1 MFFYKRP
8 RSYINLPMLLRVIG
22 YLLVIE
28 AVFMLVPCIFALWY
42 KENAFADFL
51 ICAGITGAS
60 GGAMMLLRPRY
71 KDMGKREAI
80 LLTGMTWVI
89 LSLFGMLPFLMTGTH
104 MSVAD
109 AFFETMSGFTTTGA
123 SVLNTLEGVP
133 NSILAWRCVVQWVGG
148 LGIILFTLA
157 VVPMLNYAGG
167 MQLFN
172 AEVTGITHDK
182 LRPRVSFTA
191 KGLWGI
197 YIFLTALLII
207 FLSFSRMNFFEAFC
221 HGLSTMSTGGF
232 STNDM
237 SIAQWDSVYIK
248 VVMTVFMFLG
258 GVNFALIYNTV
269 CGRGGNPFKNTVFK
283 WYIII
288 IVSCYLGFVINMLI
302 RGLTDN
308 WKYLTIDPLFQ
319 TVSILSSTGIT
330 EPDFHEWGS
339 ISIVL
344 LLIMMVMGSCAGSTS
359 GGAKVD
365 RFVILFKFLKNEFY
379 KMMHPS
385 AVTTVTMNGKGTS
398 TTVVQKTL
406 AFLFLYAL
414 VICVGGLSLNL
425 MGLSLPDSFFCALSA
440 ISNTGIGSEVTGLST
455 NYSVI
460 PDIAKWTLS
469 LIMLIGRLEI
479 FTILLIFTPT
489 FWKE

>member
-89 LSLFGMLPFLMTGTH
+89 LSLFGMLPFLLTGTH

-207 FLSFSRMNFFEAFC
+207 FLSFSKMNFFEAFC

-237 SIAQWDSVYIK
+237 SIALWDS
-248 VVMTVFMFLG
+248 
-258 GVNFALIYNTV
+258 
-269 CGRGGNPFKNTVFK
+269 GRQFRP
-283 WYIII
+283 
-288 IVSCYLGFVINMLI
+288 YL
-302 RGLTDN
+302 
-308 WKYLTIDPLFQ
+308 
-319 TVSILSSTGIT
+319 
-330 EPDFHEWGS
+330 
-339 ISIVL
+339 
-344 LLIMMVMGSCAGSTS
+344 
-359 GGAKVD
+359 
-365 RFVILFKFLKNEFY
+365 
-379 KMMHPS
+379 
-385 AVTTVTMNGKGTS
+385 
-398 TTVVQKTL
+398 
-406 AFLFLYAL
+406 
-414 VICVGGLSLNL
+414 
-425 MGLSLPDSFFCALSA
+425 
-440 ISNTGIGSEVTGLST
+440 
-455 NYSVI
+455 
-460 PDIAKWTLS
+460 
-469 LIMLIGRLEI
+469 
-479 FTILLIFTPT
+479 
-489 FWKE
+489 